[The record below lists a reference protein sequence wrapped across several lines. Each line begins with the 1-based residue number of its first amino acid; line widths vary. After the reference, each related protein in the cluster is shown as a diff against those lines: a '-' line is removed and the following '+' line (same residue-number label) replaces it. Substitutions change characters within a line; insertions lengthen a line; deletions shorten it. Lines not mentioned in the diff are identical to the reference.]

1 MSEKIYNYEVSFIG
15 DDTSVRYVVSD
26 DNALRYHDDIVR
38 EAMTALC
45 KLWGTDSIPPY
56 YYVVNVEVSEETL

>member
-15 DDTSVRYVVSD
+15 DDTSVRYVVADESP
-26 DNALRYHDDIVR
+26 LRYHDDIVR
-38 EAMTALC
+38 EATAALC
-45 KLWGTDSIPPY
+45 ELWGTNSIPSC